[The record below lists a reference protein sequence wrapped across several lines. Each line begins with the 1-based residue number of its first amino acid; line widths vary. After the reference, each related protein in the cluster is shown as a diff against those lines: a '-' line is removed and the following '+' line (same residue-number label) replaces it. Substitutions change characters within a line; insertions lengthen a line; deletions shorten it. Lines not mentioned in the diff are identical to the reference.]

1 MGRQVHMRVGCS
13 LLSILF
19 RKHLSLQPE
28 LEELVIPTYASFQKQ
43 NYKGLIEFSNLS

>member
-1 MGRQVHMRVGCS
+1 MGKQVHMRVGCS

-28 LEELVIPTYASFQKQ
+28 LEELVVDSIGISEQLT
-43 NYKGLIEFSNLS
+43 LIN